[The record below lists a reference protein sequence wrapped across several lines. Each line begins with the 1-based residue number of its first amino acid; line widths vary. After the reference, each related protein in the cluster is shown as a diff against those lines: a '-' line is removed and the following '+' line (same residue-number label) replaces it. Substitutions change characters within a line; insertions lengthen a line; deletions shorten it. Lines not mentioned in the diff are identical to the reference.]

1 MIPTSFENEQELQRV
16 LAENPRLLVANG
28 TPPPVLLSQQLT
40 LPDAGTLDL
49 LLLDVDSIPVVV
61 GTTLGTC
68 GDCRRDVVAEAIDY
82 ISALAQLTVAQLD
95 DAARGAVERAL
106 RTLAGRDGHDFDQR
120 RASLAVNLRSARVR
134 FIVAVEELRPSLAR
148 MIRLLA
154 EHSSLDIQC
163 VAVAKCQQS
172 NGDTYYA
179 PSTIMDCGRI
189 PRPVDRT
196 PPPAGIRLVGSATS
210 YRKAAAPA
218 WRASAPYHASA
229 QYQFVKRAG
238 VWTEAYR
245 EPAFAAGPATR
256 GAETPPGDLGC
267 VHWDG

>member
-1 MIPTSFENEQELQRV
+1 M
-16 LAENPRLLVANG
+16 LAENPRLLVADG
-28 TPPPVLLSQQLT
+28 SPPPVLLSQQLT

-68 GDCRRDVVAEAIDY
+68 GNFRRDMVAEAIDD

-95 DAARGAVERAL
+95 HAARGAVERAL
-106 RTLAGRDGHDFDQR
+106 RTLAGSDGRDFDRR
-120 RASLAVNLRSARVR
+120 RASLAANLRSARVK
-134 FIVAVEELRPSLAR
+134 FIVVVEELGPSLAR
-148 MIRLLA
+148 MIKLLA
-154 EHSSLDIQC
+154 EHSRLDIQC
-163 VAVAKCQQS
+163 LAVAKCRQA
-172 NGDTYYA
+172 NGNTCYA
-179 PSTIMDCGRI
+179 PSTIVGSGRV
-189 PRPVDRT
+189 PRPIDRT
-196 PPPAGIRLVGSATS
+196 PSPNGIRLVGSATS

-218 WRASAPYHASA
+218 WRASAPYQASA

-245 EPAFAAGPATR
+245 EDAFADGLAPR
-256 GAETPPGDLGC
+256 VAETPPGDLGR

>member
-16 LAENPRLLVANG
+16 LAENPELLVASG

-40 LPDAGTLDL
+40 MPDAGTLDL

-61 GTTLGTC
+61 GITLGKC
-68 GDCRRDVVAEAIDY
+68 GNCRRDVVAEAIDY

-95 DAARGAVERAL
+95 HAARGAVERGL
-106 RTLAGRDGHDFDQR
+106 RTLAGSDGHDFDRR
-120 RASLAVNLRSARVR
+120 RASLAVNLRTARVK

-163 VAVAKCQQS
+163 VAVAKCRQS

-179 PSTIMDCGRI
+179 PSTIIDSGRI
-189 PRPVDRT
+189 SRPVDQA
-196 PPPAGIRLVGSATS
+196 PSPNGIRLVGSAAS

-218 WRASAPYHASA
+218 WRASAQYQASA
-229 QYQFVKRAG
+229 QYHSVKRAG

-245 EPAFAAGPATR
+245 EEAFAAASATR
-256 GAETPPGDLGC
+256 VAETPPGDLGR
-267 VHWDG
+267 VQWDG